1 MQAFLDFLNSPVP
14 PWLWV
19 LCAVLATVEIIAY
32 LYCRRLR
39 NRSLDCE
46 AIGYALSQLEKI
58 YFCGYDLKTI
68 HLTQFFP
75 RYRKAVDWGFC
86 APVAGL
92 SMIALHDNHT
102 ARFVCA
108 VAGEKRIRHCWVEF
122 QYHKRWYVI
131 DPCWCW
137 PFFIPKR
144 KYYRD
149 NNPKI
154 LQACGY
160 DEFWQ
165 YGVTQQ
171 FYEKLQNPHTSWL
184 IWELMSVYTL
194 YYDDHP
200 SIFCNDIASVKLEPQ
215 HGEHISYG
223 LFYYYPEIIFSRRI
237 MHQMMQRPKR
247 TRPKAHTMRQVRY
260 YQKQVQDYF
269 DKKFIEAHEEKL
281 LRVEARLGQNNK
293 KKAS

>member
-1 MQAFLDFLNSPVP
+1 MQVLLDFLNRPVP
-14 PWLWV
+14 PWLWGLV
-19 LCAVLATVEIIAY
+19 AVLVAAEIIVY
-32 LYCRRLR
+32 PFFRCLR
-39 NRSLDCE
+39 NKTRGYE
-46 AIGYALSQLEKI
+46 AAEYLFSQLEKI

-108 VAGEKRIRHCWVEF
+108 LAGKKRTEHCWVEF
-122 QYHKRWYVI
+122 QHDKQWYII
-131 DPCWCW
+131 DPCWHW
-137 PFFIPKR
+137 PFLVPKR
-144 KYYRD
+144 RYYRE
-149 NNPKI
+149 NQPKI

-194 YYDDHP
+194 YCDDHP
-200 SIFCNDIASVKLEPQ
+200 SIFCKDIAELTLEPQ
-215 HGEHISYG
+215 NGEHINFG
-223 LFYYYPEIIFSRRI
+223 LFYYYPEIVFSRRI
-237 MHQMMQRPKR
+237 MHQMMQRSAR
-247 TRPKAHTMRQVRY
+247 TRPKAHTMRQVQY

-269 DKKFIEAHEEKL
+269 DKKFVEAHEEEL
-281 LRVEARLGQNNK
+281 LRREVRSDQKTE
-293 KKAS
+293 